1 MQIYFSLFE
10 SLSSSNLILH
20 VYLRLQLTL
29 MFIVVETAGNC
40 SAADRVQLQRIMTAA
55 LPHLQQQIS
64 GPKVAA
70 SRSRKQDLRLK
81 HALIGLRKPSRYKY
95 DQHKGRSGQLCSNL
109 GLVKMIL
116 RICATFIISCAKN
129 SVGRPSRGPRPRWV
143 NVGCLS
149 PALN

>member
-1 MQIYFSLFE
+1 MTTSDSHSSLYFMQIYFSLFE

-81 HALIGLRKPSRYKY
+81 HALIGLRNHPDINTTNTKADP
-95 DQHKGRSGQLCSNL
+95 
-109 GLVKMIL
+109 
-116 RICATFIISCAKN
+116 ASCA
-129 SVGRPSRGPRPRWV
+129 VI
-143 NVGCLS
+143 
-149 PALN
+149 